1 LSASASFPA
10 FGSTALVVTS
20 EGEQLTAS
28 VAVVQGIVDAFDHAC
43 SRFRDDS
50 EISALNRFG
59 GRPMRV
65 SPLFLEAVQA
75 GLRAASLTDGD
86 VDPSLGAALLALG
99 YDRDFELGLDG
110 RGGSLCFAS
119 VPGWRA
125 IRIDP
130 VACTVSLP
138 ERVSLDLGATAKALA
153 ADHAAASAH
162 EATGSS
168 VLVSFGGDMAT
179 AGPAPAQGWLIRVTA
194 DHRAG
199 LDAPGQTITITSGGL
214 ATSSTTVRRW
224 HTQGETRHHLL
235 DPASGRPVS
244 AGWQTVSVAAAS
256 CLDANIASTAAIV
269 RGDRASGWLEAAGLP
284 SRLVDAAGRVRHVAG
299 WPADGDDL
307 EAAAPVKAV
316 A

>member
-10 FGSTALVVTS
+10 FGSTALVMTS
-20 EGEQLTAS
+20 QGEQLTAS
-28 VAVVQGIVDAFDHAC
+28 VDVVQRIVDAFDQAC

-50 EISALNRFG
+50 EISALNRAG
-59 GRPMRV
+59 GRPTRV
-65 SPLFLEAVQA
+65 SPLLLEAVQA

-86 VDPSLGAALLALG
+86 VDPSLGAALIALG

-110 RGGSLCFAS
+110 RGGSLRFAS

-130 VACTVSLP
+130 VAGTVSLP

-153 ADHAAASAH
+153 ADHAAAAAH
-162 EATGSS
+162 QATGSS

-179 AGPAPAQGWLIRVTA
+179 AGPAPASGWLIRVTA
-194 DHRAG
+194 DHRSG

-224 HTQGETRHHLL
+224 RTQGETRHHLL

-269 RGDRASGWLEAAGLP
+269 RGDRAPGWLEAAGLP
-284 SRLVDAAGRVRHVAG
+284 SRLVDVAGRVRHVAG

-307 EAAAPVKAV
+307 SAGAVVKAV